1 MTYTYQHLV
10 ELVDGDHELIEQLVE
25 VGEITIIGTTATV
38 DVERVLV
45 ARTLVRELAIDWSAI
60 PIILR
65 LRAELAAARAENE
78 KRADPAARP

>member
-10 ELVDGDHELIEQLVE
+10 ALVDGDHELIEQLVE
-25 VGEITIIGTTATV
+25 VGEITLDGTTATV

-45 ARTLVRELAIDWSAI
+45 ARTLVRELEVDWSAI

-65 LRAELAAARAENE
+65 LRAELAAARAELTR
-78 KRADPAARP
+78 K